1 MRVGYLQMS
10 GRLVLFIIINNNNI
24 VFAPVPAVDL
34 QSIAVLAGG
43 AICV

>member
-1 MRVGYLQMS
+1 MRVGYLQTS
-10 GRLVLFIIINNNNI
+10 GRLLFIIIINNI

-34 QSIAVLAGG
+34 QSIAVLAGS